1 MIIVSWSVYGAM
13 WQWPILVAKVELCFD
28 GWNFTRIRKFVKKS
42 FFQGILEKI
51 LQNLW
56 KISLVLELLCC
67 FRIAGEISF
76 FRPLS
81 LGALFHWENTVMNPQ
96 NTKCHRSPNIIFFR
110 HFWYLSIT
118 KAIHTYVRAKFEK
131 ISIFFIFN
139 TSARNLRRPLLNHFL
154 SFIQC
159 SDIVYKGLI
168 RLTVFNADSF

>member
-1 MIIVSWSVYGAM
+1 MVDFSG
-13 WQWPILVAKVELCFD
+13 QLCFD
-28 GWNFTRIRKFVKKS
+28 EWNFTWIRKFVTKS
-42 FFQGILEKI
+42 LFKES
-51 LQNLW
+51 W
-56 KISLVLELLCC
+56 KNTSEPLKNISC
-67 FRIAGEISF
+67 FRIVMLFPNCWWNKF
-76 FRPLS
+76 FS
-81 LGALFHWENTVMNPQ
+81 AVSWGVLFYRENTVMNPQ

>member
-1 MIIVSWSVYGAM
+1 MVIVSWSVYGVM

-28 GWNFTRIRKFVKKS
+28 GWNFTRIGKFVKKIV
-42 FFQGILEKI
+42 FLRNLGKI

-81 LGALFHWENTVMNPQ
+81 WGVLFHRENTVMNPQ

-110 HFWYLSIT
+110 HFLYFSIT
-118 KAIHTYVRAKFEK
+118 KAIYTYVLAKFEK
-131 ISIFFIFN
+131 ISIFSFSTPF
-139 TSARNLRRPLLNHFL
+139 LDFHRRPLLDHLFKFYPMLWYCLLNRFV
-154 SFIQC
+154 Q
-159 SDIVYKGLI
+159 
-168 RLTVFNADSF
+168 